1 MGNET
6 NEIIEELFDSLL
18 QNYKKGLEEKMKGS
32 DFLLDSVDLLYY
44 NLHKIS
50 LNRGGSDI
58 GSPKWLKNKKA
69 NINPE
74 NNADKCFQYPLT
86 VTFNYEQIKKNPQ
99 RISNI
104 KPFVDQYRWKEI
116 DFPSH
121 KKDWKNFEKNNKS
134 IALNILYV
142 PHNTE
147 EIRHAY
153 KSWRK
158 FYECSIYYLC

>member
-1 MGNET
+1 MMGNET

-50 LNRGGSDI
+50 LNRGESDI

-69 NINPE
+69 TINPE
-74 NNADKCFQYPLT
+74 NNADKCFQYALT

-99 RISNI
+99 RI
-104 KPFVDQYRWKEI
+104 Y
-116 DFPSH
+116 
-121 KKDWKNFEKNNKS
+121 
-134 IALNILYV
+134 
-142 PHNTE
+142 
-147 EIRHAY
+147 
-153 KSWRK
+153 
-158 FYECSIYYLC
+158 